1 METYFKPLFLAL
13 QKRIME
19 NVPEIRFIDQNIG
32 QLGFDEYRA
41 MVSFPAALVDFPSTS
56 FSALSG
62 NAQLGISFI
71 EITLV
76 FAPYSQTYQMA
87 PDNVKDL
94 GLQYF
99 EIEQKVFAALQGWD
113 CEGLCTPL
121 VRTQAQ
127 SQNNND
133 IGMRVRKLTL
143 STSFEDYTL
152 DHDEYREVEF
162 RFSGDIIP

>member
-41 MVSFPAALVDFPSTS
+41 MVSFPAVLVDFPSTS

-99 EIEQKVFAALQGWD
+99 EIEQKVFAALQVVHCLPSAPCGRLLISVGCIWQ
-113 CEGLCTPL
+113 
-121 VRTQAQ
+121 RTHTSLQFYLLLMGGIFLFFAYFCSLSLLFLLLAQ
-127 SQNNND
+127 
-133 IGMRVRKLTL
+133 R
-143 STSFEDYTL
+143 
-152 DHDEYREVEF
+152 YR
-162 RFSGDIIP
+162 